1 MLLNLCYKKEENFM
15 TITDY
20 EQLIPKQVLFSI
32 KEIDELGIIK
42 SDMCKKLLYKGEL
55 EVVKIGSKNY
65 FSRTEI
71 IRFLNSKTITS
82 INRDDYEFSKRSA

>member
-1 MLLNLCYKKEENFM
+1 MNTDFEN
-15 TITDY
+15 
-20 EQLIPKQVLFSI
+20 LIPKKVLFSI
-32 KEIDELGIIK
+32 KDIDELGIIK